1 MINQEN
7 QMSNYKLNE
16 DAPAFS
22 YTRKELFTTIVNIIA
37 YPNKNKTIP
46 TEHDQ
51 SRALAIM
58 LVVDDYFTNYVQSD
72 NNGGYCVY
80 ECDATD
86 LTDFVRSKLC
96 ISDYDAVDID
106 EVLK

>member
-1 MINQEN
+1 MT
-7 QMSNYKLNE
+7 YGLNSE
-16 DAPAFS
+16 APAFS
-22 YTRKELFTTIVNIIA
+22 YTREELFNTIKRIVA
-37 YPNKNKTIP
+37 HPHKNFTS
-46 TEHDQ
+46 HDQ

-58 LVVDDYFTNYVQSD
+58 VVVDDYFTNYVQSD

-86 LTDFVRSKLC
+86 LTDFVRFKLG
-96 ISDYDAVDID
+96 IDDYDGVDVD

>member
-1 MINQEN
+1 MT
-7 QMSNYKLNE
+7 YKLNPE
-16 DAPAFS
+16 AKAFS
-22 YTRKELFTTIVNIIA
+22 YTRENLFECITKIVA
-37 YPNKNKTIP
+37 HPHKTI

-58 LVVDDYFTNYVQSD
+58 VVVEDYFTNYVQSD

-80 ECDATD
+80 ECDAMD
-86 LTDFVRSKLC
+86 LTDFVRSKLG
-96 ISDYDAVDID
+96 IGDYDAVDVN

>member
-1 MINQEN
+1 MT
-7 QMSNYKLNE
+7 YKLNE
-16 DAPAFS
+16 EATAFS
-22 YTRKELFTTIVNIIA
+22 YTREELFECITKIVA
-37 YPNKNKTIP
+37 HPHKTI

-58 LVVDDYFTNYVQSD
+58 VVFDDYFTNFCESD
-72 NNGGYCVY
+72 NDGGYYVY
-80 ECDATD
+80 ERDETD
-86 LTDFVRSKLC
+86 FTDFVRFKLG

>member
-1 MINQEN
+1 MT
-7 QMSNYKLNE
+7 YKLNQE
-16 DAPAFS
+16 AKAFS
-22 YTRKELFTTIVNIIA
+22 YTRENLFECITKIVA
-37 YPNKNKTIP
+37 HPHKTI

-80 ECDATD
+80 ECTATD
-86 LTDFVRSKLC
+86 LTDFVRSKLG
-96 ISDYDAVDID
+96 IGDYDAVDVN